1 MDGIEVQGEGRQA
14 VESGKQI
21 RRVWTAEEKR
31 RIVRESQKPGAMRRE
46 IAQRHGV
53 HVSVLNRWRTEQLRD
68 TAVSKKA
75 KKTSSHVRLL
85 PVQVRKSPPSRGSS
99 RPIPAAI
106 VGTDIGI
113 MEVGFPAGQRLT
125 VRGVVDGGLL
135 RTVLE
140 ELSRC

>member
-1 MDGIEVQGEGRQA
+1 MDGIEVQGEGRQTTA
-14 VESGKQI
+14 PGKRT
-21 RRVWTAEEKR
+21 RRLWTAEEKR
-31 RIVRESQKPGAMRRE
+31 RIVREAQRSGAVRQE
-46 IAQRHGV
+46 IAHRHGV
-53 HVSVLNRWRTEQLRD
+53 HVSVLNRWRTEQL
-68 TAVSKKA
+68 SKAMAA
-75 KKTSSHVRLL
+75 KKKTNRVRLL

-106 VGTDIGI
+106 AGMDVGI